1 MLTKDQKERVSLIK
15 TMCAYEISKKEA
27 LEALELNRWDTAMAL
42 EWIEAKRGNPDKT
55 IEEFQQDYAEAR
67 KQSVVLPQDRYDL
80 EPKKE
85 KAEPTNRQQRRAE
98 KKRKKKE
105 K

>member
-42 EWIEAKRGNPDKT
+42 EWIEAKRGNPDT
-55 IEEFQQDYAEAR
+55 VERNHVAGWRWYCCDWC
-67 KQSVVLPQDRYDL
+67 
-80 EPKKE
+80 
-85 KAEPTNRQQRRAE
+85 
-98 KKRKKKE
+98 
-105 K
+105 